1 MMNMFNYSPLKLNNT
16 RFAYILCGIMCLI
29 LALPGWAQSMPPWI
43 ISPQYHSIQ
52 PLSADLFK
60 VKRNSFSDVID
71 NNGNEIELTEADS
84 ITNFTNGSALVLKM
98 EEDKFRIRSILDYK
112 CKVMGIAENDGPLYV
127 GTFPFFSE
135 RKCVVQNKKGK
146 YGFMDVSGHLVI
158 PCKYLSTRPFHEG
171 LTSVC
176 KGKGG
181 LKELFNTVV
190 VPVGKSKTLTFSIN
204 NIKKGKQCTFTA
216 TSSAGSSTCKTTL
229 YPYFAL

>member
-60 VKRNSFSDVID
+60 VKSNSFFGVID
-71 NNGNEIELTEADS
+71 NNGNVIELTDADS

-98 EEDKFRIRSILDYK
+98 EEDKFRIRSILNHK
-112 CKVMGIAENDGPLYV
+112 RKVMGIAENDEPLYV

-135 RKCVVQNKKGK
+135 RKCVVQKKKGK
-146 YGFMDVSGHLVI
+146 YGLMDISGHLVI
-158 PCKYLSTRPFHEG
+158 PCKYLSACPFHEG

-181 LKELFNTVV
+181 LKELFNTLV

-204 NIKKGKQCTFTA
+204 NIKKGKQYTFTA

-229 YPYFAL
+229 NPYFAL